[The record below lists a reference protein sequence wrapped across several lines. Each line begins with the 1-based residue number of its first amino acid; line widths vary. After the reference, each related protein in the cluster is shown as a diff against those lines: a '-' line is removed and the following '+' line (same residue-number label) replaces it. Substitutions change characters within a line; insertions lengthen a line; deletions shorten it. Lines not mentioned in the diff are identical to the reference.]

1 MLQRTSTYVLLL
13 AHWES
18 ELIDLGYV
26 TFAPGDYLYEHFYS
40 DRWYNIYEIYSA
52 QGTHKGW
59 YCNITR
65 PAQLG
70 ADSVESEDL
79 ELDVF
84 VSSDRRK
91 ILVLDEDEF
100 AARGLATSDPVAYQ
114 AALDA
119 LDEVQSM
126 AKQGD
131 DIFRIVR

>member
-13 AHWES
+13 ARWNS
-18 ELIDLGYV
+18 GLIDLGYI

-65 PAQLG
+65 PAQFD
-70 ADSVESEDL
+70 ADCVESEDL

-84 VSSDRRK
+84 ISPDRQQ
-91 ILVLDEDEF
+91 INVLDEDEF
-100 AARGLATSDPVAYQ
+100 AERGLAVSDPFAYQ

-119 LDEVQSM
+119 LDEVQCL
-126 AKQGD
+126 AQRGND
-131 DIFRIVR
+131 VFCIVR